1 MRILTKIDEI
11 TLLIDDNWTKNKT
24 KKKKEEGKR
33 LYITIAFYIDKD
45 SYFSP

>member
-24 KKKKEEGKR
+24 KKKKGGGEKVIHNDR
-33 LYITIAFYIDKD
+33 VLYR
-45 SYFSP
+45 

>member
-24 KKKKEEGKR
+24 KKKKKEGKR
-33 LYITIAFYIDKD
+33 LEEKVIHNDRVLYR
-45 SYFSP
+45 